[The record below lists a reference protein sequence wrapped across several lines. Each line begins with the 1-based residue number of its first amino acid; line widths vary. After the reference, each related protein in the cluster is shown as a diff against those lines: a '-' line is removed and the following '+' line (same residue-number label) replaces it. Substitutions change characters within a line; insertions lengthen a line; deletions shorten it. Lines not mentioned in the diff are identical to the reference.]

1 MKFVENIAA
10 AVEALGVEKTGIV
23 YGIALTNWES
33 DQKRDEFLRLVSGK
47 SITGSF

>member
-1 MKFVENIAA
+1 VKFIENIAA
-10 AVEALGVEKTGIV
+10 AVEAFGVEQAGIV

-47 SITGSF
+47 SITGSL